1 MKKVL
6 IANRGE
12 IAVRVV
18 RACRDYGVQSVA
30 VYANADIDALH
41 ARMADEAWGLDGDRP
56 ADTYLHIEK
65 LLDIARK
72 SGADAVHPGYGF
84 LSESAAFA
92 QAVLDA
98 GLAWIGPT
106 PQAIARL
113 GDKLEAALG
122 DGSAYGVRIRWS
134 AEEPGG
140 LETAGGI
147 RQALPLLGDAPFLVI
162 NGDIWLDCDYAQFVQ
177 QPLAGDLAHLWL
189 VDNPP
194 QHPQGDFCL
203 QQGRVLDRPGL
214 TFSGV
219 ALYQPTAFA
228 DVPCGKVP
236 LRPWF
241 QRWIAA
247 GRVGGSHLQAD
258 WRDIGTPQR
267 LTELDDQLQAGAV
280 HAL

>member
-1 MKKVL
+1 MRVMIL
-6 IANRGE
+6 AAGRGE
-12 IAVRVV
+12 RMRPLTDA
-18 RACRDYGVQSVA
+18 QPKPLLSVGGKPLI
-30 VYANADIDALH
+30 VH
-41 ARMADEAWGLDGDRP
+41 
-56 ADTYLHIEK
+56 HIEK
-65 LLDIARK
+65 LVR
-72 SGADAVHPGYGF
+72 
-84 LSESAAFA
+84 
-92 QAVLDA
+92 A
-98 GLAWIGPT
+98 GVRELVINHAW
-106 PQAIARL
+106 L

-147 RQALPLLGDAPFLVI
+147 RQALPLLGDDPFLVV

-177 QPLAGDLAHLWL
+177 QPLGTDLAHLWL

-267 LTELDDQLQAGAV
+267 LTELDNQLQAGAV

>member
-1 MKKVL
+1 MRVMIL
-6 IANRGE
+6 AAGRGE
-12 IAVRVV
+12 RM
-18 RACRDYGVQSVA
+18 RPLT
-30 VYANADIDALH
+30 DALPKPLLCVGGKPLIVH
-41 ARMADEAWGLDGDRP
+41 
-56 ADTYLHIEK
+56 HIEK
-65 LLDIARK
+65 LVR
-72 SGADAVHPGYGF
+72 
-84 LSESAAFA
+84 
-92 QAVLDA
+92 A
-98 GLAWIGPT
+98 GVRELVINHAW
-106 PQAIARL
+106 L

-147 RQALPLLGDAPFLVI
+147 RQALPLLGDDPFLVV

-177 QPLAGDLAHLWL
+177 QPLGTDLAHLWL

-219 ALYQPTAFA
+219 ALYQPEAFA

-267 LTELDDQLQAGAV
+267 LAELDGQLQAGAE